1 MLLALAA
8 LLPIVLFAILSATS
22 SLRQQRDALERDLE
36 TQAQRLS
43 QQVDRHIEAQLGLV
57 RSLAA
62 LPQFDG
68 TVDPRAFAETA
79 RRIQA
84 EQPLWRILTLID
96 RQGIRIADSLGSP
109 PQPVVEPQS
118 LQRVFETG
126 AATVGDVATGPR
138 GVPALPVRAPV
149 SRGGEIRYVLTAV
162 ISTEAIRDLVLQTQL
177 PAGWIAAVLDR
188 EGRIVARSAG
198 GPDLVGKAS
207 EPAQDA
213 MRRGGNGLYTVTSLE
228 GTPMV
233 ASYRVSPATGWS
245 AHVGLPRERFEA
257 PLRRS
262 TRLTAAGGLASL
274 AIAALFGWL
283 LLRELRARRK
293 DRLALEQAQRM
304 ESLGRLTG
312 GIAHDFNNLLT
323 VVLGNLEIIEMRS
336 RGTGLERSLQA
347 IRRAADRG
355 AQLTRE
361 LLAFARSGNAQ
372 PSLVDLNERVRGF
385 LGMLRLSLPPE
396 VAIDLDLQENLPAV
410 SVDPVHLDLALL
422 NLVMPGALDG
432 IGLARE
438 AQRSHPSL
446 KILLISGYN
455 DSAAEAR
462 SLGLTILRKPFELGA
477 LADAIRAAGGEAR
490 AQAG

>member
-1 MLLALAA
+1 
-8 LLPIVLFAILSATS
+8 
-22 SLRQQRDALERDLE
+22 
-36 TQAQRLS
+36 
-43 QQVDRHIEAQLGLV
+43 
-57 RSLAA
+57 
-62 LPQFDG
+62 
-68 TVDPRAFAETA
+68 
-79 RRIQA
+79 
-84 EQPLWRILTLID
+84 
-96 RQGIRIADSLGSP
+96 
-109 PQPVVEPQS
+109 
-118 LQRVFETG
+118 
-126 AATVGDVATGPR
+126 
-138 GVPALPVRAPV
+138 
-149 SRGGEIRYVLTAV
+149 
-162 ISTEAIRDLVLQTQL
+162 
-177 PAGWIAAVLDR
+177 
-188 EGRIVARSAG
+188 
-198 GPDLVGKAS
+198 
-207 EPAQDA
+207 
-213 MRRGGNGLYTVTSLE
+213 
-228 GTPMV
+228 
-233 ASYRVSPATGWS
+233 
-245 AHVGLPRERFEA
+245 
-257 PLRRS
+257 
-262 TRLTAAGGLASL
+262 
-274 AIAALFGWL
+274 
-283 LLRELRARRK
+283 
-293 DRLALEQAQRM
+293 M

-385 LGMLRLSLPPE
+385 LGMLRQSLPPE